1 MYLVCYGT
9 RPELLKLIPLVN
21 KMKKEKMNYIVLFSG
36 QHKDL
41 IDDFKHL
48 VNTDIIL
55 DDIMIPGQTL
65 NKLVAKILIK
75 MDEIF
80 EKYNINS
87 VIIQGDTSTAYA
99 IALSG
104 FHNKKKIIHI
114 EAGLRTYDKYS
125 PFPEELNRKMI
136 SQIADIHICPTIIA
150 VENLKRENIIENVYL
165 CGNTIVDMYKFIN
178 TNVNPSENI
187 KDIIQKYKKYI
198 LVTLHRRE
206 NRGKNMEKMWND
218 LNILSKNNNIKY
230 IYITHPSLP
239 DSYNKLSKNIILLK
253 PINYENMVYLISNCF
268 GIISDSGGL
277 QEEALCANKKILVC
291 RDTTERPE
299 TINSGYGLLVKTQ
312 IKENIDFFE
321 ERKNKEK
328 KMDNVEINPYGENV
342 CDKIIKVIK

>member
-9 RPELLKLIPLVN
+9 RPELLKLIPLIN
-21 KMKKEKMNYIVLFSG
+21 KMKQKNLNILVMFSG
-36 QHKDL
+36 QHQDL
-41 IDDFKHL
+41 IQDFKHL
-48 VNTDIIL
+48 VNTHIIL
-55 DDIMIPGQTL
+55 EDIMESGQSL
-65 NKLVAKILIK
+65 NSLVSKILIK
-75 MDEIF
+75 MDKIF
-80 EKYNINS
+80 EKYNIENI
-87 VIIQGDTSTAYA
+87 IIQGDTTTAYS

-104 FHNKKKIIHI
+104 FHNKKKVIHI

-136 SQIADIHICPTIIA
+136 SQLANIHICPTIIA
-150 VENLKRENIIENVYL
+150 VENLKKENIRENVYL

-178 TNVNPSENI
+178 TNINPT
-187 KDIIQKYKKYI
+187 KDIKNIIEKYEKYI

-218 LNILSKNNNIKY
+218 LNILSENKNIKY

-239 DSYNKLSKNIILLK
+239 DSYKKLSKNIVLLE
-253 PINYENMVYLISNCF
+253 PVNYENMVYLISNCY

-299 TINSGYGLLVKTQ
+299 TINSGYGLLVKTE

-321 ERKNKEK
+321 K
-328 KMDNVEINPYGENV
+328 KLDNLKINPYGENV
-342 CDKIIKVIK
+342 CDKIIQIL